1 MAVKLGNGNWAVKED
16 KLLAYNDN
24 SGKFFNKEF
33 DFDRGSSATYV
44 AKEGLI
50 KSAAS
55 DVPRIDFSDSTS
67 GALLLEPQR
76 SNLITYSEAFDNG
89 YWIKNGLLTP
99 TSGFLSPNGDLSAF
113 KIVEDTSNAVHRI
126 RISSLAS
133 GAAASKEFTYS
144 FFVKKSEVKWF
155 LLKGVVNTQSLTVN
169 VWFDLENGVIGTE
182 SNGSGKIENYGNDW
196 YRCSINI
203 ATNSSATSINVY
215 GYLADDDNSESYQGD
230 GTSGLYIY
238 GAQLEQSFA
247 TSYIPSLSGSTTTR
261 LADVCNNS
269 GSAQDFNSESGV
281 LYAEIAALANDGTF
295 RFISLKNNTTVD
307 IIRIGY
313 ITTSNRIEIQNYKS
327 GVLFNSFN
335 YEVQDVKTNSKIA
348 FKWKDNDFQLYI
360 NGLNVL
366 SNTSVTA
373 WGSGVF
379 QSLQFD
385 QHNGGN
391 AFYGNTRDLRIYNTA
406 LTDQE
411 LIALTTI

>member
-1 MAVKLGNGNWAVKED
+1 MAVKLGNGNWAVKEN

-269 GSAQDFNSESGV
+269 GSAQDFNSEEGV
-281 LYAEIAALANDGTF
+281 LYFEGSALAD
-295 RFISLKNNTTVD
+295 
-307 IIRIGY
+307 
-313 ITTSNRIEIQNYKS
+313 S
-327 GVLFNSFN
+327 GVTRSM
-335 YEVQDVKTNSKIA
+335 SI
-348 FKWKDNDFQLYI
+348 FQ
-360 NGLNVL
+360 
-366 SNTSVTA
+366 
-373 WGSGVF
+373 
-379 QSLQFD
+379 
-385 QHNGGN
+385 NGGN
-391 AFYGNTRDLRIYNTA
+391 FIKFQYYSISNRVDFVAFSSGALSCNITKVITNTTDNNKFALKWKLNDFALWVNGVEVGTDTSGNTPIGMDKISFTNEGGSSGNFFGKIKDLQVFTEA
-406 LTDQE
+406 KSDEFLA
-411 LIALTTI
+411 ALTTI